1 MRKMVLKKCLYF
13 ISFYKVHALCWI
25 KNFFFIFFLWYAFV
39 FTRICLHKAQN
50 NMVSALKS
58 KPETKNWDGKT
69 ANNELSEHKTS
80 HVSLTPYY
88 LTTCEA
94 PFKFVLAISQATDPS
109 TTIFFFIFHCS
120 TYVPEGTVAEKIV
133 VEGII
138 VEVFF
143 LQLLFPHRTSKIR
156 CTLVSVHL
164 PCT

>member
-1 MRKMVLKKCLYF
+1 MCF
-13 ISFYKVHALCWI
+13 SSISFSKNFLYKTRSKLFDEENGFKKVFVFYFFLQSARSLLDQKI
-25 KNFFFIFFLWYAFV
+25 FFFIFFLWYAFV

-50 NMVSALKS
+50 NIVSALKS

-109 TTIFFFIFHCS
+109 TTVFFSFFIVQHMFQR
-120 TYVPEGTVAEKIV
+120 E
-133 VEGII
+133 
-138 VEVFF
+138 
-143 LQLLFPHRTSKIR
+143 Q
-156 CTLVSVHL
+156 
-164 PCT
+164 